1 MEYLIGAG
9 LAAIAFIPRYRVQQ
23 QQYQQKQ
30 KQLAPQNMGPYER
43 YTAGNMEKGD
53 LALTGD
59 IYHQYQGQGQGQG
72 QNQDHAALEESVSPT
87 TNNENDELQW
97 NQGASQD
104 RDRILGMYSGT
115 DMNMRLRTDE
125 KTAPAS
131 LSDGYNNLYGSGVEV
146 KARGARDI
154 ENINQANRISMVR
167 EFSKLNKIKP
177 FEPMR
182 VEPTDISKMQMETIR
197 SIQNGNGP
205 GGITSAPRKQQI
217 NGVRPFQ
224 GAKPIKNSGQA
235 LRFDSENTGRSKSHR
250 AIMAEENHG
259 TAMVMHPT
267 SMTKSLATH
276 LLATDSGTL
285 ESSEKIGEK
294 LKESS
299 NGGPIAPSFSTV
311 ERNKLNVDLTSEAAR
326 GDLNDHAPRALDLE
340 TVRSRVGNRND
351 DIFFKAPKLPAYTGG
366 DDAVRGRARYND
378 DQGRDRVIGS
388 ARTYGSS
395 SDTDPRHSNSV
406 ISRRATVPVHTDD
419 YTIPG
424 VNRTFVLAPRPGDRD
439 GVSDPRSGR
448 ADLTES
454 TANRIGAAR
463 IAVHAK
469 TVGQGQASKPPSR
482 REEMGTRTYGERSGS
497 NMGHAYTMS
506 NTAPIGT
513 GTRVANTIEQTA
525 WTGNAS
531 RHNSPLEPSLR
542 VGAMM
547 VSNAD
552 GSGEQYVPMNNRQ
565 NNTFMQNGGQA
576 VSSVTTHR
584 GIRGVDGG
592 GEEYT
597 SFLDD
602 HAAARLVYTGD
613 SDVTKWHSRAGSMGR
628 LPPPRLQE

>member
-9 LAAIAFIPRYRVQQ
+9 LAAIAFIPRYRAQ
-23 QQYQQKQ
+23 QQKQ
-30 KQLAPQNMGPYER
+30 QHQHHYER
-43 YTAGNMEKGD
+43 YTAAGNMEKGD
-53 LALTGD
+53 IALTGD
-59 IYHQYQGQGQGQG
+59 IYQQYQDQY
-72 QNQDHAALEESVSPT
+72 QNEDPAAAAPLEDAGSGSPS
-87 TNNENDELQW
+87 NNGNDLQW
-97 NQGASQD
+97 IPNASQD
-104 RDRILGMYSGT
+104 RDRILGMFSGT

-125 KTAPAS
+125 DTAPSS

-154 ENINQANRISMVR
+154 ENINQATRISMVR

-177 FEPMR
+177 FEPLR

-197 SIQNGNGP
+197 NIQNGNGP

-224 GAKPIKNSGQA
+224 GTEPMKGSGQA
-235 LRFDSENTGRSKSHR
+235 LRFDSENTGRSKTHR
-250 AIMAEENHG
+250 AIMAEEDHG
-259 TAMVMHPT
+259 EAMVMHPT

-285 ESSEKIGEK
+285 ESSGKIGEK

-299 NGGPIAPSFSTV
+299 NGGPITPSFSTT

-326 GDLNDHAPRALDLE
+326 GDLDDHAPRALDLE

-351 DIFFKAPKLPAYTGG
+351 DIGFKAPKLPAYTTG
-366 DDAVRGRARYND
+366 DDAVRGRARYHE

-406 ISRRATVPVHTDD
+406 ISRRATVPVNAED

-424 VNRTFVLAPRPGDRD
+424 VNRTFVLAPRPGGRD
-439 GVSDPRSGR
+439 VSDPRSSGR
-448 ADLTES
+448 TDLTES
-454 TANRIGAAR
+454 TANRVGAAR
-463 IAVHAK
+463 IAVHAT
-469 TVGQGQASKPPSR
+469 TVGQGQASKLPSR
-482 REEMGTRTYGERSGS
+482 REEIGSRTYDERSGS

-531 RHNSPLEPSLR
+531 RHSSPLEPSLR

-547 VSNAD
+547 ASNAD
-552 GSGEQYVPMNNRQ
+552 GSGGVVGEQYVPMNNRQ
-565 NNTFMQNGGQA
+565 DNTFMQNGGQA
-576 VSSVTTHR
+576 VSAVTTHR

-592 GEEYT
+592 RDEYT

-613 SDVTKWHSRAGSMGR
+613 SDVTIWHSRAGSMGR
-628 LPPPRLQE
+628 LPPPRLQD